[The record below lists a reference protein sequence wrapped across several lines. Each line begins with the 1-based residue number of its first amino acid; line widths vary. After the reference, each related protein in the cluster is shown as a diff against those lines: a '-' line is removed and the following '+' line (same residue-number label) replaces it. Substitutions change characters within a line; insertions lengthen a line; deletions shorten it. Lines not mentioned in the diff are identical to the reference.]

1 MFAQMSTNP
10 EVAVAKRRRSE
21 IEAMTRGMKVR
32 DLKAV
37 LKSCNCRVGGL
48 RQDLIDRI
56 KEAAHEAMDGLQI
69 ETTGQFLT
77 IPTAGGA
84 AKEMPW

>member
-69 ETTGQFLT
+69 AVVT
-77 IPTAGGA
+77 
-84 AKEMPW
+84 